1 MYLRHAALFTC
12 KRCAQQGPALFEAW
26 AIRIASREAFRRLR
40 KLRRRRNEEPLDV
53 DVAAQIEE
61 VPREVEAL
69 LDALPAHLDALSP
82 ASRAVLTLHYEHGL
96 TLQET
101 ADILAIAPGTA
112 KSRLAY
118 GLRCLRRALELA

>member
-1 MYLRHAALFTC
+1 M
-12 KRCAQQGPALFEAW
+12 
-26 AIRIASREAFRRLR
+26 R